1 MKNIFFAVLIP
12 FSLLFSSCVVD
23 AVEDAKK
30 TLDQV
35 KGLKDAIPEL
45 EKLANELKN
54 DEVKD
59 PVNFRDLKK
68 ALPTKF
74 ESAVITDA
82 EGETS
87 GAAGFSISRAS
98 GKYNIGNGILKVEII
113 DAGGIGMAK
122 MALAAWSLANID
134 KETSRGYEKTGD
146 YNGNKTFEKCNYQ
159 TNFCEVNVMLAERFY
174 LNITGAQ
181 VDVATIKNYID
192 EIDIESL
199 VNINSEDDAS

>member
-1 MKNIFFAVLIP
+1 MLP
-12 FSLLFSSCVVD
+12 FSSCVLD

-35 KGLKDAIPEL
+35 KGLKDAMPEL

-59 PVNFRDLKK
+59 PVNFRILKD
-68 ALPTKF
+68 ALPKKF
-74 ESAVITDA
+74 KSAVITDT

-87 GAAGFSISRAS
+87 GAAGFSISKAS
-98 GKYNIGNGILKVEII
+98 GKYNIGDGILKVEII

-122 MALAAWSLANID
+122 MALAAWSLASID

-146 YNGNKTFEKCNYQ
+146 YKGHKTFEKCNYS
-159 TNFCEVNVMLAERFY
+159 TNYCEVNIMLAERFF
-174 LNITGAQ
+174 LNITGAKI
-181 VDVATIKNYID
+181 DVETIKKYID
-192 EIDIESL
+192 RVDIDAL
-199 VNINSEDDAS
+199 KNASEAVSE